1 MNPDYTDAERRA
13 YAIGRADSVRAFQQ
27 SMQPLLAEAAARALE
42 EAADAAVRDDD
53 ECIPWAHDSDRAT
66 VSAWLT
72 ERAAAYRATEPTEE
86 VDQ

>member
-1 MNPDYTDAERRA
+1 
-13 YAIGRADSVRAFQQ
+13 VR
-27 SMQPLLAEAAARALE
+27 AEAAAVALE